1 MKINVIFII
10 FLILISSLCDT
21 IRELSLKSAI
31 NSLNFNV
38 DGIKKALIFIIKVIA
53 LPKAWLA
60 FVFSVLSLLIYL
72 FVLSKAD
79 LNFAFSLDS
88 MHYVLIAIASHLIL
102 KEKFEASRWVGTIL
116 IVLGIIAVS
125 MS

>member
-1 MKINVIFII
+1 MKINILFII
-10 FLILISSLCDT
+10 FLIFISSLCDV

-38 DGIKKALIFIIKVIA
+38 DGIKKVFIFIMKVIA
-53 LPKAWLA
+53 LPKAWMA
-60 FVFSVLSLLIYL
+60 FVFSILSLLIYL

-102 KEKFEASRWVGTIL
+102 KEKFEISRWLGTIL